1 MSSYRIAFLLLITLV
16 VPATATADII
26 TNLIGDV
33 QFTPLGIDIALP
45 ADAVNANGVLHVVG
59 EKSSGGFARQT
70 IDLSTGTKSSLF
82 DFVPQNGSSNP
93 ASLGVSAAMLLVD
106 GRVAYAGQSRSV
118 AGVTN
123 ATVWFSPDSPLSVST
138 SANNAGSA
146 RDISATGLL
155 AGTDTGVAS
164 VSTLSQG
171 MSPLPGN
178 VSGGARDISLND
190 LYIAGDAV
198 WTLGQ
203 SGYEQLSTLGFD
215 QAPNSVG
222 LPTTWD
228 AVEIDPVTGD
238 GVLSGAYL
246 DVTTFDTHQGFWRT
260 DGTFLF
266 SEANAVF
273 SDFEI
278 YEGQLVAALN
288 GADDGI
294 LYAITDGS
302 RLTMEELRGE
312 KTKFAGK
319 GLYQGSA
326 GFVLEGSGG
335 NIFITSHSTTAVPE
349 PSSIALC
356 LIATA
361 GLALR
366 RRRTRSRRTSA

>member
-1 MSSYRIAFLLLITLV
+1 MDISNNDRFIANS
-16 VPATATADII
+16 A
-26 TNLIGDV
+26 G
-33 QFTPLGIDIALP
+33 G
-45 ADAVNANGVLHVVG
+45 AVW
-59 EKSSGGFARQT
+59 EKTGPDYQL
-70 IDLSTGTKSSLF
+70 LSTF
-82 DFVPQNGSSNP
+82 
-93 ASLGVSAAMLLVD
+93 
-106 GRVAYAGQSRSV
+106 
-118 AGVTN
+118 
-123 ATVWFSPDSPLSVST
+123 
-138 SANNAGSA
+138 
-146 RDISATGLL
+146 
-155 AGTDTGVAS
+155 
-164 VSTLSQG
+164 
-171 MSPLPGN
+171 
-178 VSGGARDISLND
+178 
-190 LYIAGDAV
+190 
-198 WTLGQ
+198 
-203 SGYEQLSTLGFD
+203 GFD

-266 SEANAVF
+266 SEANAAF

-288 GADDGI
+288 GTDDGI

-302 RLTMEELRGE
+302 RLKMEELRGE
-312 KTKFAGK
+312 KTLFAGK

-349 PSSIALC
+349 PSSIALS

-366 RRRTRSRRTSA
+366 HRKRTRARSTAA